1 MGPPRILEIICIFK
15 NESFPSFPMAE
26 NKNKNAGIGI
36 ALGACFGVV
45 FGAAYGIISGNIS
58 KSYLLINDGVNTII
72 KQGYFNSYEN

>member
-58 KSYLLINDGVNTII
+58 KGTGLRLSIDVFIGALFDFV
-72 KQGYFNSYEN
+72 KDRK